1 MKVIGLFQ
9 RLPGFPEGVHAL
21 VNIKRQME
29 LLPSTN
35 ATFFLVQ
42 TSDPSDTTLDTVV
55 AGLQAGPG
63 SADALQIDTRATA
76 LDKDQSSLAAL
87 NIRGLLSLDS
97 AYALA
102 MAATAITIFVF
113 GLLLQR
119 RREYVTLRAQGMRIG
134 KIRSLL
140 VTESS
145 CVVIV
150 GAVVG
155 ALIGAVMAYFL
166 VTVLQPLFVL
176 RPVVVIPRS
185 DIAVLAALV
194 LAVSVVASLAA
205 TTLIRR
211 LPPGELLRDE

>member
-1 MKVIGLFQ
+1 L
-9 RLPGFPEGVHAL
+9 RE
-21 VNIKRQME
+21 
-29 LLPSTN
+29 
-35 ATFFLVQ
+35 
-42 TSDPSDTTLDTVV
+42 
-55 AGLQAGPG
+55 GPG
-63 SADALQIDTRATA
+63 AADALQIDTRATT

-87 NIRGLLSLDS
+87 NIRGLLTLDS

-134 KIRSLL
+134 RIRSLII
-140 VTESS
+140 TESVG
-145 CVVIV
+145 VVVV

-155 ALIGAVMAYFL
+155 AVIGAAMAYFL

-176 RPVVVIPRS
+176 RPEVVIPRA
-185 DIAVLAALV
+185 DIVALAALV
-194 LAVSVVASLAA
+194 LAVSVAASLAA

>member
-1 MKVIGLFQ
+1 LDRV
-9 RLPGFPEGVHAL
+9 AA
-21 VNIKRQME
+21 E
-29 LLPSTN
+29 LRE
-35 ATFFLVQ
+35 
-42 TSDPSDTTLDTVV
+42 
-55 AGLQAGPG
+55 GPG
-63 SADALQIDTRATA
+63 TTDALQFETRATA

-87 NIRGLLSLDS
+87 NIRGLLTLDS

-140 VTESS
+140 VTESVG
-145 CVVIV
+145 VVVV
-150 GAVVG
+150 GAVAGTFVG
-155 ALIGAVMAYFL
+155 GVMAYFL
-166 VTVLQPLFVL
+166 VKVLQPLFVL
-176 RPVVVIPRS
+176 RPELVLPRA
-185 DIAVLAALV
+185 DIAGLAALV
-194 LAVSVVASLAA
+194 LAVSVAASLAA